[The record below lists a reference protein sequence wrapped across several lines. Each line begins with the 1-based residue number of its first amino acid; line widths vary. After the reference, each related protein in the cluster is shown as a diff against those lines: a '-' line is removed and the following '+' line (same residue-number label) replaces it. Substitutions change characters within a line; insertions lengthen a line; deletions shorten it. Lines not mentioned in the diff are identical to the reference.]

1 MRYKEEISFLEKV
14 EDKKEYEMNSREKWT
29 DAQIK
34 ELVDQ
39 YLCIPQDYLDYLKEI
54 GTGSFRECQ
63 FVVHGALETIEDLT
77 GYDLYDLEDKK
88 FLVFGDNFSG
98 DFSGFLIE
106 EEWKVAEFW
115 HDCEE
120 LHVCGQTFQQ
130 YIREQMLMDENGEDT
145 RKKF

>member
-14 EDKKEYEMNSREKWT
+14 EDKKDAEINKREKLT
-29 DAQIK
+29 DKDI
-34 ELVDQ
+34 EEIREQ
-39 YLCIPQDYLDYLKEI
+39 YSDIPQNYLDYLKEI
-54 GTGSFRECQ
+54 GYGTIRECQ
-63 FVVHGALETIEDLT
+63 FMVYEGLENIEDLL
-77 GYDLYDLEDKK
+77 GYEVEELEDKK
-88 FLVFGDNFSG
+88 FLVFGDNYSG

-120 LHVCGQTFQQ
+120 LKICKQSFHE

-145 RKKF
+145 RE

>member
-14 EDKKEYEMNSREKWT
+14 EDKKDAEINKREKLT
-29 DAQIK
+29 DKDI
-34 ELVDQ
+34 EEIREQ
-39 YLCIPQDYLDYLKEI
+39 YSDIPQNYLDYLKEI
-54 GTGSFRECQ
+54 GYGTIRECQ
-63 FVVHGALETIEDLT
+63 FMVYEGLENIEDIL
-77 GYDLYDLEDKK
+77 GYEVEELEDKK
-88 FLVFGDNFSG
+88 FLVFGDNYSG

-120 LHVCGQTFQQ
+120 LKICKQSFHE

-145 RKKF
+145 RE